1 MKQAPKISVI
11 VPVYNV
17 APYLKDC
24 VDAILSQT
32 LTDIEVL
39 LVDDGSTD
47 DSGLICD
54 AYKLSDKRVRVFHT
68 INSGSACARNLGI
81 ERARGQFIG
90 FIDGDDWIEP
100 DFYELLDQ
108 MMSHE
113 GVDLAACGFVKIEQ
127 REALKFSSDQKQ
139 TSFYTPMEALENMF
153 EKDQMRYSA
162 CNKLF
167 RRELF
172 TKIRYPNGKTMEDKA
187 TTYQLI
193 HLSRSIAYN
202 PTSKYHYFIRTDS
215 VSRKTLSTQSFDLF
229 EVNEAL
235 MVFIKT
241 YYPQLI
247 ELAMTSYLEECVKLL
262 KRIEAEGYLKI

>member
-32 LTDIEVL
+32 FSDLEVL

-54 AYKLSDKRVRVFHT
+54 AYELSDKRVRVFHT

-81 ERARGQFIG
+81 ERARGKFIG

-100 DFYELLDQ
+100 DFYEQLDQ
-108 MMSHE
+108 MLSHE

-127 REALKFSSDQKQ
+127 REALKFRSDQKQ

-153 EKDQMRYSA
+153 AKDQMRYSA

-172 TKIRYPNGKTMEDKA
+172 KEIRYPNGKSMEDKA
-187 TTYQLI
+187 TTYRLI
-193 HLSRSIAYN
+193 HASRGIAYN
-202 PTSKYHYFIRTDS
+202 PTPKYHYFIRTDS
-215 VSRKTLSTQSFDLF
+215 VSRKTLSAQSFDLF

-235 MVFIKT
+235 MAFIKT
-241 YYPQLI
+241 YYPQLT